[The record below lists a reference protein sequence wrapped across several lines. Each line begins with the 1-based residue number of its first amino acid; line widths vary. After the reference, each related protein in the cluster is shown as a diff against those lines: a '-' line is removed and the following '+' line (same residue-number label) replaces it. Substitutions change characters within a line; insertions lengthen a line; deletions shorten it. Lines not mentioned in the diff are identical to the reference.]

1 MTTSNPRLTTLS
13 RFRKA
18 VGYSRGARR
27 TPQPRTGALQ
37 DRCLRAMQSATRERR
52 ESRSCRG
59 DMLISIGKCKW
70 QGYKY
75 KTRGHALYG
84 DGKMRW
90 PEQVDR
96 VGGQVFLLFRGP
108 LLTLRRAMFLPIEGW
123 GGQSRVVA
131 TSRARAG

>member
-1 MTTSNPRLTTLS
+1 MAGRPIN
-13 RFRKA
+13 
-18 VGYSRGARR
+18 
-27 TPQPRTGALQ
+27 TGALQ

-90 PEQVDR
+90 PEQVDL
-96 VGGQVFLLFRGP
+96 GL
-108 LLTLRRAMFLPIEGW
+108 EE
-123 GGQSRVVA
+123 
-131 TSRARAG
+131 ARCSCFSAVLY